1 MAAGGDRLQGQ
12 AALITGASRGIGRA
26 SALALA
32 RAGAN
37 IVGVARDP
45 DGGRLETLRDEI
57 RGLGRV
63 FVSVNGD
70 AREESTAV
78 SATTLAMERFG
89 RIDVLLNNVGIGL
102 YADYTDCTLKD
113 YDDIMDT
120 SMRSTFVFTSA
131 VVPIMKQQGH
141 GLILQ
146 IASQAGL
153 RGFTRE
159 AIYCAA
165 KHAQVGFTRALRL
178 ELQPFGIK
186 VSVICPAGV
195 KTDFALGRGRTPE
208 FVAQSGFLTSE
219 DIADAVLF
227 TACQSSEARMSEIGL
242 ISINESL

>member
-1 MAAGGDRLQGQ
+1 MGEGGGRLQGEV
-12 AALITGASRGIGRA
+12 ALITGASRGIGRA

-37 IVGVARDP
+37 VVVVARDVE
-45 DGGRLETLRDEI
+45 GGRLEALGDDI
-57 RGLGRV
+57 RGLGGG
-63 FVSVNGD
+63 FVLVHGD

-78 SATTLAMERFG
+78 TATGLAMERFG
-89 RIDVLLNNVGIGL
+89 RIDLLLNNAGIGF
-102 YADYTDCTLKD
+102 YADYTDCTIKD
-113 YDDIMDT
+113 YDAIMDT

-131 VVPIMKQQGH
+131 VVPIMKRQGR

-153 RGFTRE
+153 RGFSRE

-208 FVAQSGFLTSE
+208 FVAQSGFLTAE

-227 TACQSSEARMSEIGL
+227 MASQSPAARTAELGL